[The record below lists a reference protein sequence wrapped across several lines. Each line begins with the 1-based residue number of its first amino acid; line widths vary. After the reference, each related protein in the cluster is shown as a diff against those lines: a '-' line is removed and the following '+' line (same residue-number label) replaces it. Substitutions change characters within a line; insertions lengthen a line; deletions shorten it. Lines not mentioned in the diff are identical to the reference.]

1 MIKTGITLVL
11 FFSFFSLQ
19 LNPVFAQSNQTK
31 EEKKTLKVKEKIR
44 KLGTGE
50 TVKIK
55 VKLYNKTTYQGYVGQ
70 SNEDSFVVVDTA
82 GNSTTVKY
90 SDVDSVGGKN
100 LSTGAKIGIG
110 IGIGAGATVGI
121 LFIIFYAITRN
132 N

>member
-1 MIKTGITLVL
+1 MIKTGLTLVL
-11 FFSFFSLQ
+11 IFSFFSLQ

-31 EEKKTLKVKEKIR
+31 EEKKVLKVKEKIR
-44 KLGTGE
+44 NLGVGE
-50 TVKIK
+50 KVKIK

-82 GNSTTVKY
+82 GNSTTIKY

-121 LFIIFYAITRN
+121 LFIILYAITRN